1 MRPPD
6 FNKWGTWDFAHS
18 TILEIAVEMGVPIAM
33 MIVCAAIVSLYI
45 LARGAL
51 RSKGKSRGSF
61 AAIAGIATLTYL
73 HSLIDFSL
81 QIPGFFIVFWILLGC
96 WLAQSQVEK
105 VKVWQTSARE
115 FVPMTKSAREVE
127 QFADARVA

>member
-1 MRPPD
+1 LTR
-6 FNKWGTWDFAHS
+6 A
-18 TILEIAVEMGVPIAM
+18 
-33 MIVCAAIVSLYI
+33 
-45 LARGAL
+45 AL

-81 QIPGFFIVFWILLGC
+81 QIPGFFVVFWILIGC

-105 VKVWQTSARE
+105 PKVWRTNARD
-115 FVPMTKSAREVE
+115 FIPMTESKSAGEVE

>member
-1 MRPPD
+1 MVWRSV
-6 FNKWGTWDFAHS
+6 WGV
-18 TILEIAVEMGVPIAM
+18 IRCLE
-33 MIVCAAIVSLYI
+33 S
-45 LARGAL
+45 
-51 RSKGKSRGSF
+51 S
-61 AAIAGIATLTYL
+61 GIATLAYL

-105 VKVWQTSARE
+105 PKVWRTSARD
-115 FVPMTKSAREVE
+115 FVPATKSAGEVA